1 MSAFTDRLYASWLG
15 VNGRA
20 RRSPGYGAQP
30 HGSEAKRPEGYPSGL
45 LSPAKAHPSPHNP
58 GSQHATDA
66 RTWAQPSRPAA
77 AHSRPEKP
85 VLDVRVSA
93 LPSINSPGADYVDN
107 SHPSFLFVNED
118 YSVENHTK

>member
-30 HGSEAKRPEGYPSGL
+30 HGSEAKQPEGYPSGS

-58 GSQHATDA
+58 GGQHATDA
-66 RTWAQPSRPAA
+66 RTRAQQSCPAA

-85 VLDVRVSA
+85 VLAVRASA
-93 LPSINSPGADYVDN
+93 LPAFCSAASDYVDN
-107 SHPSFLFVNED
+107 SPVSILSLNED